1 MNLLEEI
8 DDFIKLKGIT
18 HFILR
23 FWLILLKFF
32 SFSRADGMLASLPD
46 SRIIVCVENSPSCRH
61 ENADDDGSTV
71 KRRHYYWSAGGITLR
86 LSFISRRSLA
96 FAASRA
102 LLPTSVR
109 REASPMGWL
118 RSACSLLWHQ
128 SRTTLCWKIDFIH
141 VLPFSLCLFL
151 SLSFS
156 ISLSLLLFLS
166 VFLSSLGTTLA
177 KQVLLSLP
185 LGVNYLDKDLFRRN
199 TLQERRNTWFCSLL
213 NFPHSIKMAYSWHSS
228 WNLVLEI
235 NGIFW
240 FYERYSIIF
249 GSHW

>member
-32 SFSRADGMLASLPD
+32 SFSRTDGMLASLPD

-156 ISLSLLLFLS
+156 ISLSLYVSTSISLGLSLQSWHNLGQAGTAVIATWSELSRQRSFSAKYFTRETKYVILFA
-166 VFLSSLGTTLA
+166 FELSS
-177 KQVLLSLP
+177 
-185 LGVNYLDKDLFRRN
+185 
-199 TLQERRNTWFCSLL
+199 
-213 NFPHSIKMAYSWHSS
+213 
-228 WNLVLEI
+228 
-235 NGIFW
+235 
-240 FYERYSIIF
+240 
-249 GSHW
+249 